1 MTLSYEWLNLDEE
14 DPISFVMYGSYEEQM
29 QFLTDEQLGRL
40 IRNAMHYVRTGE
52 QKTAEP
58 IIDMMLSVMANDIR
72 NQKRNQKKR
81 SDAGKVAGEASAKAK
96 EEKKAKEAKTKNGKK
111 QHEKAIETSRE
122 ESLNKCERPSTIA
135 NQYVDEERDVNV
147 DGYVDEN
154 ADGDVLNKTSRHP
167 HHSSQR
173 AGASEDASMDEV
185 IPYGENQNP
194 TTRGVIA
201 QMEALAGEL
210 IRKYCGRAAY
220 ENDVQNVFDKCY
232 TVAEL
237 PNGELYAAFSPE
249 RAELLRYAFKQAGD
263 AGSVNWKYIEG
274 IYDNFEK
281 RRIKTVEDAIQSE
294 YAWQR
299 GEMTA

>member
-1 MTLSYEWLNLDEE
+1 MSKNGFLL
-14 DPISFVMYGSYEEQM
+14 YGNYEEQVKRLNDAQAGELFKIILHYVNTGEM
-29 QFLTDEQLGRL
+29 RKSSDALVDMVFSMIAFQLGF
-40 IRNAMHYVRTGE
+40 
-52 QKTAEP
+52 
-58 IIDMMLSVMANDIR
+58 DM
-72 NQKRNQKKR
+72 KRYEESCEKR
-81 SDAGKVAGEASAKAK
+81 REAGRKAGKASAEKRAKAK
-96 EEKKAKEAKTKNGKK
+96 QEMKASANGNDCQRF
-111 QHEKAIETSRE
+111 QHDTDTEIDTVTETDIDIETDTE
-122 ESLNKCERPSTIA
+122 TEKH
-135 NQYVDEERDVNV
+135 
-147 DGYVDEN
+147 
-154 ADGDVLNKTSRHP
+154 NKTSRHP
-167 HHSSQR
+167 HHSSKG
-173 AGASEDASMDEV
+173 AGANEDVSMDEV

-194 TTRGVIA
+194 TTRGELA

-237 PNGELYAAFSPE
+237 PNGELYAAYSPE
-249 RAELLRYAFKQAGD
+249 RAELLRYAFRQAGN

-281 RRIKTVEDAIQSE
+281 RRITTVEEAVRQE

>member
-1 MTLSYEWLNLDEE
+1 MSKNGFLL
-14 DPISFVMYGSYEEQM
+14 YGNYEEQVKRLNDAQAGELFKIILHYVNTGEM
-29 QFLTDEQLGRL
+29 RKSSDALVDMVFSMIAFQLGF
-40 IRNAMHYVRTGE
+40 
-52 QKTAEP
+52 
-58 IIDMMLSVMANDIR
+58 DM
-72 NQKRNQKKR
+72 KRYEESCEKR
-81 SDAGKVAGEASAKAK
+81 REAGRKAGKASAEKRAKAK
-96 EEKKAKEAKTKNGKK
+96 QEMKASANVNDCQRF
-111 QHEKAIETSRE
+111 QHDTDTEIDTVTETDIETDTDTE
-122 ESLNKCERPSTIA
+122 KH
-135 NQYVDEERDVNV
+135 
-147 DGYVDEN
+147 
-154 ADGDVLNKTSRHP
+154 NKTSRHP
-167 HHSSQR
+167 HHSSKG

-194 TTRGVIA
+194 TTRGELA

-220 ENDVQNVFDKCY
+220 ENDVQNVFNKCY

-237 PNGELYAAFSPE
+237 PNGELYAAYSPE
-249 RAELLRYAFKQAGD
+249 RAELLRYAFKQAGN

>member
-1 MTLSYEWLNLDEE
+1 MAEDKELYQRKNGFLLYKNYIKTVNKMTNEQAGELFKMILHYANTGELLESDDPRVDSAFDFIGERLEFNTQSYVETCQKNAENAVKGGRPKESSDEE
-14 DPISFVMYGSYEEQM
+14 KESKKKGKGSKKPTGFSEKPKKPDID
-29 QFLTDEQLGRL
+29 TD
-40 IRNAMHYVRTGE
+40 
-52 QKTAEP
+52 
-58 IIDMMLSVMANDIR
+58 IDTETDTVT
-72 NQKRNQKKR
+72 
-81 SDAGKVAGEASAKAK
+81 ET
-96 EEKKAKEAKTKNGKK
+96 E
-111 QHEKAIETSRE
+111 IETDTE
-122 ESLNKCERPSTIA
+122 KH
-135 NQYVDEERDVNV
+135 
-147 DGYVDEN
+147 
-154 ADGDVLNKTSRHP
+154 NKTSRHP

-173 AGASEDASMDEV
+173 AGEGKDEASMDEI

-194 TTRGVIA
+194 TTRGVIV
-201 QMEALAGEL
+201 QMEQLANEL

-237 PNGELYAAFSPE
+237 PDGELYAAYSPE
-249 RAELLRYAFKQAGD
+249 RAELLRYAFKQAGN